1 MPASRRTDGRNGS
14 HRLAYGCCLILGIA
28 AQGVAL
34 LQPRLSGDLIAG
46 VQKNDSIACAA
57 AMLGVL
63 VAAEAILT
71 AVQQAILGRIGEG
84 TVYRV
89 RCRLV
94 DGFLRMRMLD
104 REKNPPAWYSQ
115 RISNDAA
122 LIKSIPVQLL
132 GLVQSAILII
142 GSGLALVRIN
152 SAFFL
157 VVLFPAAAAMLFVG
171 FASKPI
177 KKWQNNVQEATMGI
191 TSNVQEA
198 ATAMRMLTAY
208 DALEQER
215 KKLYDVASDAFESG
229 KKLAYLYSSLGPAA
243 QALLQAA
250 NILAILYGAYQV
262 ARGRMEFTSL
272 VMFLMYFS
280 FFSSATTSAASAL
293 SQLQQALVGKR
304 RADELMAGAEKD
316 ETDPNGAEIDMAKA
330 PGIAFSGVGHRY
342 PQQKKQ
348 SLNQVTFQAP
358 PQKITALVGESGGG
372 KTTCLSLMERFFGPA
387 SGKVLVNG
395 ADLSRIAISS
405 LREGTGYVEQDPCIL
420 TGTIRDNVRIGD
432 EHATDDE
439 ILSILETVGLRM
451 PGASGPEMLDCR
463 VGESGLS
470 LSGGQK
476 QRIAL
481 ARALAR
487 KPRLL
492 LMDEPTSSLDG
503 IAERR
508 VVELIRSESG
518 KATVIYSA
526 HRLSLILG
534 ADWIVVIKDGSVL
547 AEGTHDELMR
557 KCGYYRRLVEAQYAT
572 PQKRPDRHDTQAI

>member
-1 MPASRRTDGRNGS
+1 MPVSRRMCGRNGS

-28 AQGVAL
+28 AQGAAL
-34 LQPRLSGDLIAG
+34 LQPRLSGDLITG
-46 VQKNDSIACAA
+46 VQKNDSIAYAA
-57 AMLGVL
+57 AMLSIL
-63 VAAEAILT
+63 VVAEAILT
-71 AVQQAILGRIGEG
+71 AAQQAILGRIGEG
-84 TVYRV
+84 TVYQV

-94 DGFLRMRMLD
+94 DGFFRMRMLD

-122 LIKSIPVQLL
+122 LIKSIPAQRI
-132 GLVQSAILII
+132 GLAQSAILII
-142 GSGLALVRIN
+142 GSGLALVKIN
-152 SAFFL
+152 AVFFL
-157 VVLFPAAAAMLFVG
+157 VVFFPAAVAMLFVG
-171 FASKPI
+171 FASKPV

-191 TSNVQEA
+191 TLNVQEA

-229 KKLAYLYSSLGPAA
+229 KKMVYLYSSFGPVA
-243 QALLQAA
+243 QALSQAA

-262 ARGRMEFTSL
+262 ARGRMGFTSL

-280 FFSSATTSAASAL
+280 FFSSATTSAVSAL

-304 RADELMAGAEKD
+304 RADELMIGAEKD
-316 ETDPNGAEIDMAKA
+316 ETDPNGVEIDMAEA
-330 PGIAFSGVGHRY
+330 PGIAFSAVGHRY

-395 ADLSRIAISS
+395 TDLSRIAIST
-405 LREGTGYVEQDPCIL
+405 LREGTGYVEQNPCIL

-432 EHATDDE
+432 EDATDDE
-439 ILSILETVGLRM
+439 ILSVLETVGLHM
-451 PGASGPEMLDCR
+451 PGASGPKLLDCR

-481 ARALAR
+481 ARALVR

-503 IAERR
+503 IAEHR
-508 VVELIRSESG
+508 VVKLIRSEFG

-557 KCGYYRRLVEAQYAT
+557 KCGYYRRLVEAQYAM
-572 PQKRPDRHDTQAI
+572 PQERQDRHDMHAI

>member
-1 MPASRRTDGRNGS
+1 
-14 HRLAYGCCLILGIA
+14 
-28 AQGVAL
+28 
-34 LQPRLSGDLIAG
+34 
-46 VQKNDSIACAA
+46 
-57 AMLGVL
+57 MLGVL

-94 DGFLRMRMLD
+94 DGFFRMRMLD
-104 REKNPPAWYSQ
+104 RERNPPAWYSQ

-122 LIKSIPVQLL
+122 LIKSIPVQRL

-215 KKLYDVASDAFESG
+215 RKLYDVASDAFESG

-250 NILAILYGAYQV
+250 DILAILYGAYQV
-262 ARGRMEFTSL
+262 VRGRMEFTSL
-272 VMFLMYFS
+272 VMFLMYFP
-280 FFSSATTSAASAL
+280 FFSTATTSAASAL

-304 RADELMAGAEKD
+304 RADELMADAEKD

-372 KTTCLSLMERFFGPA
+372 KTTCLSLMERFSALPRGRCWP
-387 SGKVLVNG
+387 
-395 ADLSRIAISS
+395 
-405 LREGTGYVEQDPCIL
+405 TG
-420 TGTIRDNVRIGD
+420 
-432 EHATDDE
+432 
-439 ILSILETVGLRM
+439 
-451 PGASGPEMLDCR
+451 
-463 VGESGLS
+463 
-470 LSGGQK
+470 
-476 QRIAL
+476 
-481 ARALAR
+481 
-487 KPRLL
+487 
-492 LMDEPTSSLDG
+492 PTSPGSP
-503 IAERR
+503 
-508 VVELIRSESG
+508 
-518 KATVIYSA
+518 SA
-526 HRLSLILG
+526 R
-534 ADWIVVIKDGSVL
+534 
-547 AEGTHDELMR
+547 
-557 KCGYYRRLVEAQYAT
+557 
-572 PQKRPDRHDTQAI
+572 